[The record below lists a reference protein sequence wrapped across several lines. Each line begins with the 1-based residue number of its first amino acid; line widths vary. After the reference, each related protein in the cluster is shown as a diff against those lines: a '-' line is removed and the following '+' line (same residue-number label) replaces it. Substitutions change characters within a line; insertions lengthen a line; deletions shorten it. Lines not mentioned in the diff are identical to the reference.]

1 MKRVVVRPRMTKM
14 MSSVWKLL
22 SLRSDGNQQA
32 LLLGD
37 LGKDEV
43 VPDEMDRNLILTDK
57 GLTICQESKQGA
69 PVKLSPER
77 S

>member
-69 PVKLSPER
+69 LVKLSPER